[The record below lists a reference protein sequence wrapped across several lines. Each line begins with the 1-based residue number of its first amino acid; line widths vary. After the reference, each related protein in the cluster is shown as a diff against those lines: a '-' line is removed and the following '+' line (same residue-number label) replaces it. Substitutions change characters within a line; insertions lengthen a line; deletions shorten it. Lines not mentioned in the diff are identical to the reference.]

1 MLRIFALKINEPFV
15 DNPAP
20 LAYIFLLSER
30 RIPPHMVSSSPRLH
44 LRPRKSLGQNFLRDD
59 AVARKIVA
67 SIDPRADDVLL
78 EIGPG
83 EGALTRHLAPLT
95 RRLSVVEIDAR
106 AAAGIRAMFPGGT
119 VDVIEGDFLAL
130 DLDAFARD
138 RGGRLRIAGNIPYN
152 ITTPILF
159 HVLDHRAH
167 VADLTI
173 LVQKE
178 VGRRMGAAPG
188 TPDYGIL
195 SVFCRYTSEVK
206 ALFEV
211 PPGAFYPRPQVTS
224 LLMRL
229 VMRAAPEVPA
239 ADEAF
244 FRMIVR
250 ATFGKRRKTIR
261 NSLRYVDALRGAAL
275 PDLPELDR
283 RPEELS
289 VGELVALSNTLL
301 GAASFRARE
310 GPGA

>member
-1 MLRIFALKINEPFV
+1 
-15 DNPAP
+15 
-20 LAYIFLLSER
+20 
-30 RIPPHMVSSSPRLH
+30 MVSASPRLR
-44 LRPRKSLGQNFLRDD
+44 LRPKKSLGQNFLRDD
-59 AVARKIVA
+59 NIARRIVA
-67 SIDPRADDVLL
+67 AIDPRADEPLL

-83 EGALTRHLAPLT
+83 EGALTRHLALRS

-119 VDVIEGDFLAL
+119 VDVIEGDFLGI
-130 DLDAFARD
+130 DIDAFALA

-152 ITTPILF
+152 ITSPILF

-178 VGRRMGAAPG
+178 VGRRMAAEPG
-188 TPDYGIL
+188 TPEYGIL
-195 SVFCRYTSEVK
+195 SVFCRYMSDVR
-206 ALFEV
+206 ALFDV
-211 PPGAFYPRPQVTS
+211 PPGAFYPRPRVRS

-229 VMRAAPEVPA
+229 VMRPAPLEPA
-239 ADEAF
+239 DDEAF

-261 NSLRYVDALRGAAL
+261 NSLRYVEALRGAAI
-275 PDLPELDR
+275 PEIPELDR

-289 VGELVALSNTLL
+289 VGELVALSNTLRR
-301 GAASFRARE
+301 AAPGRAGEAPVR
-310 GPGA
+310 